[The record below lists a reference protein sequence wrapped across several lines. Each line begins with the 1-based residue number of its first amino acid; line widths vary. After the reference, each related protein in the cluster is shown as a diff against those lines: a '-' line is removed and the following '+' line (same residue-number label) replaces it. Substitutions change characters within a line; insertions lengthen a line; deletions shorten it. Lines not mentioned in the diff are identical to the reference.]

1 MIKGTEQTIFLDSYN
16 LLGKNGARLN
26 MRQVAIV
33 SAVRTP
39 IGAYCGALRDVP
51 VEKLAAVV
59 LNESIK
65 RCEVQP
71 DEVEEVILGQS
82 YANGEAA
89 NLARMALLEAGW
101 PVEIPGFTLD
111 RRCCSGIQSVW
122 CASMMI
128 ETGEA
133 EIVVAGGAESMSRA
147 EFYIPG
153 EYIKWGLGGKIE
165 RKWGFA
171 PRGHGSLAL
180 WGIPLYDRL
189 LRGRPMHQP
198 IDRFGELNS
207 MMTWAETAA
216 QREGISRQEADG
228 WALRSH
234 QRAIAA
240 ADGGKF
246 REEVVAVEIPQRK
259 GNISIVDT
267 DETPR
272 RDTSLEQLASLEPV
286 YEGGICTAG
295 NSSSENDG
303 AAAVTL
309 MTPEKAKEHGIK
321 PLAYLRSFAVAGA
334 DPTLTYP
341 SVPVAVNKAL
351 EKAGLHIDEIDLIE
365 IQEAFAAQT
374 LADIK
379 LMGINAGDVERKVN
393 VNGSGISLGHP
404 IGATGV
410 MRLVTLTHEMVRRKS
425 KYGLV
430 TICGGGGLG
439 ICAIIERI

>member
-1 MIKGTEQTIFLDSYN
+1 MK
-16 LLGKNGARLN
+16 
-26 MRQVAIV
+26 QVVIA

-39 IGAYCGALRDVP
+39 IGSYCGALRDVP

-65 RCEVQP
+65 RCGVKP
-71 DEVEEVILGQS
+71 DEVEEVVLGQS

-89 NLARMALLEAGW
+89 NLARLALLEAGW

-122 CASMMI
+122 AASMMI
-128 ETGEA
+128 QTGEA

-153 EYIKWGLGGKIE
+153 EYIKWGLGGKTE
-165 RKWGFA
+165 RKWGLS
-171 PRGHGSLAL
+171 PRGHGSLEL
-180 WGIPLYDRL
+180 WGIPFYDRI

-216 QREGISRQEADG
+216 KREGISREEADK

-240 ADGGKF
+240 ADAGKF
-246 REEVVAVEIPQRK
+246 KEEIVAVEITQRK
-259 GNISIVDT
+259 GNKSIVEA

-272 RDTSLEQLASLEPV
+272 RDTSLEQLASLKPI

-303 AAAVTL
+303 AAAVVL

-321 PLAYLRSFAVAGA
+321 PMAYLRSFAVAGA
-334 DPTLTYP
+334 DPALTYP

-351 EKAGLHIDEIDLIE
+351 DRAGLHIDEMDLIE

-379 LMGINAGDVERKVN
+379 LMGIDARDLDRKVN

-425 KYGLV
+425 RYGLV

-439 ICAIIERI
+439 ICAIIERV